1 MKNLDRIKILENN
14 LKKLKKLVKE
24 AEADGDRASIL
35 RAISQM
41 NEIAKILQKEEH
53 PEIDKNQQ
61 ITIEVIGS
69 PENVKNDIENI

>member
-1 MKNLDRIKILENN
+1 MDRIKILENN

-24 AEADGDRASIL
+24 AEEDGDRASIL

-53 PEIDKNQQ
+53 PETQTGTIRIEVSEASKVKEEIDK
-61 ITIEVIGS
+61 I
-69 PENVKNDIENI
+69 